1 MKVSQIYEIMN
12 TITKELLGDEPIVLE
27 DLSNIVDIG
36 KAIID
41 TNNLDNYVR
50 KLVDHIG
57 KVVVVDRVYR
67 GRAPSV
73 LMDGWEYGSILEKIS
88 IQIPEAE
95 ANESWELVDGSSY
108 DPNIFRGPK
117 VSAKFFDSRITFEIP
132 MSFAQRQVKSAFSNA
147 VQLNAFISGIYNA
160 IQKSMTVKTDA
171 LIARTINNF
180 IGETLWDAYQ
190 GTDFTGVGNA
200 RAVNLLAMY
209 NAKVQP
215 PAVAITAEQA
225 ITDPDFIRFAA
236 MTMGNYV
243 DRLKVLS
250 GLFNIDG
257 NDRFTDPELLHIVM
271 LSEFKN
277 AANAY
282 LQSDTFHD
290 EYTALPNAEL
300 VPYWQ
305 GPGESYE
312 FSATS
317 AIHIKTAS
325 NNEVQ
330 ASGILAVMFDRDAL
344 GVTNIDPRVT
354 SQWNA
359 KAEFFNEW
367 HKWDAGYFN
376 DTGENFV
383 VFFVA

>member
-190 GTDFTGVGNA
+190 GTDFTGEGNA
-200 RAVNLLAMY
+200 RAVNLLTMY

-215 PAVAITAEQA
+215 PAIPITAEKA

-250 GLFNIDG
+250 NLFNIDG

-305 GPGESYE
+305 GPGESYK
-312 FSATS
+312 FSETS

>member
-190 GTDFTGVGNA
+190 GTDFTRVGNA